1 MKASKSYWKAAHEIG
16 SAVYANRKRIDVDEQ
31 AGPAYFAGLRLSRW
45 LFWKRL
51 KLALQHVPT
60 NTAGTCMDFGCGFG
74 LALPLLRE
82 HFGNTTGVDLV
93 PELAIEFMQRW
104 DNQHPQNANAVTI
117 VDSMER
123 SGLKPASV
131 DVILA
136 LDVLEHFESLD
147 AILNQIHGIL
157 KPGGQLLVTG
167 PTENWAYQIGRRMV
181 GFTGEYHHQTIY
193 DVLKEVA
200 KQFDVQAVDQIPALV
215 PLFLVAKATKR

>member
-1 MKASKSYWKAAHEIG
+1 VKASKAYWKAAHEIG
-16 SAVYANRKRIDVDEQ
+16 AAVFANRKVTNVDEQ

-60 NTAGTCMDFGCGFG
+60 NTAGTCVDFGCGFG
-74 LALPLLRE
+74 LALPLLRQ
-82 HFGNTTGVDLV
+82 HFRNTTGVDLV
-93 PELAIEFMQRW
+93 PELAIDFMQRW
-104 DNQHPQNANAVTI
+104 DGQHPKPANAVTI

-131 DVILA
+131 DVVMA

-147 AILNQIHGIL
+147 AILNQLHGIL

-167 PTENWAYQIGRRMV
+167 PTENLAYRIGRRMV

-200 KQFDVQAVDQIPALV
+200 KRFDVQIVDQIPALV

>member
-1 MKASKSYWKAAHEIG
+1 MKASKAYWKAAHEIG
-16 SAVYANRKRIDVDEQ
+16 SAVYANRNVINVDEQ
-31 AGPAYFAGLRLSRW
+31 AGPAYFAGLGLSRW

-60 NTAGTCMDFGCGFG
+60 SVPGTCVDFGCGFG

-82 HFGNTTGVDLV
+82 HFRNTIGVDLV
-93 PELAIEFMQRW
+93 AELAIDFLQRW
-104 DNQHPQNANAVTI
+104 DGQHPKPTNAVTI
-117 VDSMER
+117 VDSIES
-123 SGLKPASV
+123 SGLKPESV
-131 DVILA
+131 DVVLA

-147 AILNQIHGIL
+147 AILNQFHAIL

-167 PTENWAYQIGRRMV
+167 PTENWAYRIGRRMV

-200 KQFDVQAVDQIPALV
+200 KQFDVKVLDQIPALV
-215 PLFLVAKATKR
+215 PLFLVAKATKK

>member
-1 MKASKSYWKAAHEIG
+1 
-16 SAVYANRKRIDVDEQ
+16 
-31 AGPAYFAGLRLSRW
+31 
-45 LFWKRL
+45 
-51 KLALQHVPT
+51 
-60 NTAGTCMDFGCGFG
+60 MDFGCGFG

-104 DNQHPQNANAVTI
+104 DNQHQQNANAVTI

-147 AILNQIHGIL
+147 TILNQIHGML

-200 KQFDVQAVDQIPALV
+200 KQFEVQVVDQIPYLV
-215 PLFLVAKATKR
+215 PLFLMAKAIKR